1 MGGTC
6 DWRLTLVGSIC
17 RWNLDQGNDAPN
29 HPYCD
34 DEEPELV
41 ANTCPSSETYNCDL
55 HNSGCGCGSFT
66 APSFTDDKGA
76 VNLDITAT
84 LNGVDVVDVANLP
97 NQQLSL
103 GANNIVY
110 TAEDVHGQTA
120 TCSFTITYTD
130 TTGPLVYVDG
140 SSTDGCPD
148 DIVQGEGTQLCVT
161 SGTTYDSYSVSWI
174 ADDECVLDTKT
185 YTTQTVDTSDAGLT
199 QLTANANHAFSF
211 TAYDASNNP
220 TPCTWN
226 VYVADCAPPEITCEG
241 PYNARIQQGSTTAVV
256 NFVATGTDSS
266 GVEPT
271 VVFTLSDGT
280 EIDTDYAFSEGLS
293 QTVTATATDDAGL
306 TDTCDIEV
314 NIYEAYPEGTFEAA
328 LIGAIISQSNNP
340 NGYTAGDFNAEI
352 TFLTAT
358 NIYHSVTPSINPD
371 HNGNY
376 NAEISNNG
384 ISPVSAS
391 CALTDAVCRED
402 WKFDTEFTD
411 CGVQKKFSLIG
422 TVTCDV
428 GADNNY
434 VGEPACEEAN
444 TPFLFDVTFSA
455 TNYCWH
461 DLAEITVD
469 TDFITVPLSVYN
481 AWTPGTSL
489 SNTDVYG
496 HEDGIAGIVFV
507 TSNDVETS
515 SVEFVQLS
523 KTHYE
528 SDYTTPIDTTNAAW
542 TDYDLLS
549 NVDQEAADYASFT
562 YTESSVP
569 LETTHYIRYSAK
581 IQLSYTFGGSRRVL
595 LATAEDVL
603 REEANADIVVFQTA
617 ASNALSSVDDI
628 NPDDA
633 ILVLKLQNCV
643 ETSTT
648 MEDAFESIFAT
659 SLRISDARVK
669 VQLLSND
676 DDDDE
681 CFIVVTVSQLA
692 CDTYTIEELITDFE
706 SIIKDPFSEVHGT
719 IYKNEN
725 IPQSYIIDN
734 DVFFVQQYPATIYT
748 ETHQGALAD
757 MSRANDLSNSN
768 DMDATLFVIIGIVTG
783 IVASGIVLAI
793 MHKKKNTSEPVKFQP
808 VRKASIAVEDSTSVE
823 ANSPQPT
830 LNHIKAMK
838 QKKTSTANQA
848 MSSLLNEEY
857 SDDSSSESEVEEGLE
872 GLY

>member
-1 MGGTC
+1 MG
-6 DWRLTLVGSIC
+6 
-17 RWNLDQGNDAPN
+17 
-29 HPYCD
+29 
-34 DEEPELV
+34 
-41 ANTCPSSETYNCDL
+41 
-55 HNSGCGCGSFT
+55 
-66 APSFTDDKGA
+66 
-76 VNLDITAT
+76 
-84 LNGVDVVDVANLP
+84 
-97 NQQLSL
+97 
-103 GANNIVY
+103 
-110 TAEDVHGQTA
+110 
-120 TCSFTITYTD
+120 
-130 TTGPLVYVDG
+130 
-140 SSTDGCPD
+140 
-148 DIVQGEGTQLCVT
+148 GEGTQLCVT

-211 TAYDASNNP
+211 TATDASGNP

-256 NFVATGTDSS
+256 NFVATATDSS

-444 TPFLFDVTFSA
+444 TPFLFDITFSA
-455 TNYCWH
+455 TNYCWQ

-469 TDFITVPLSVYN
+469 
-481 AWTPGTSL
+481 
-489 SNTDVYG
+489 TDVYG

-515 SVEFVQLS
+515 SVEFVELS

-628 NPDDA
+628 NP
-633 ILVLKLQNCV
+633 
-643 ETSTT
+643 
-648 MEDAFESIFAT
+648 
-659 SLRISDARVK
+659 SDARVK

-706 SIIKDPFSEVHGT
+706 SMIKDPFSEVHGT

-808 VRKASIAVEDSTSVE
+808 VRKASIADILAERNIRSGFNMIHNETSNAVEDSTSVE

-857 SDDSSSESEVEEGLE
+857 SDDR
-872 GLY
+872 

>member
-1 MGGTC
+1 MG
-6 DWRLTLVGSIC
+6 
-17 RWNLDQGNDAPN
+17 
-29 HPYCD
+29 
-34 DEEPELV
+34 
-41 ANTCPSSETYNCDL
+41 
-55 HNSGCGCGSFT
+55 
-66 APSFTDDKGA
+66 
-76 VNLDITAT
+76 
-84 LNGVDVVDVANLP
+84 
-97 NQQLSL
+97 
-103 GANNIVY
+103 
-110 TAEDVHGQTA
+110 
-120 TCSFTITYTD
+120 
-130 TTGPLVYVDG
+130 
-140 SSTDGCPD
+140 
-148 DIVQGEGTQLCVT
+148 
-161 SGTTYDSYSVSWI
+161 
-174 ADDECVLDTKT
+174 
-185 YTTQTVDTSDAGLT
+185 
-199 QLTANANHAFSF
+199 
-211 TAYDASNNP
+211 
-220 TPCTWN
+220 
-226 VYVADCAPPEITCEG
+226 
-241 PYNARIQQGSTTAVV
+241 
-256 NFVATGTDSS
+256 
-266 GVEPT
+266 
-271 VVFTLSDGT
+271 
-280 EIDTDYAFSEGLS
+280 
-293 QTVTATATDDAGL
+293 
-306 TDTCDIEV
+306 
-314 NIYEAYPEGTFEAA
+314 
-328 LIGAIISQSNNP
+328 
-340 NGYTAGDFNAEI
+340 
-352 TFLTAT
+352 
-358 NIYHSVTPSINPD
+358 
-371 HNGNY
+371 

-444 TPFLFDVTFSA
+444 TPFLFDITFSA
-455 TNYCWH
+455 TNYCWQ

-515 SVEFVQLS
+515 SVEFVELS

-706 SIIKDPFSEVHGT
+706 SMIKDPFSEVHGT

-734 DVFFVQQYPATIYT
+734 DAFFVQQYPATIYT

-808 VRKASIAVEDSTSVE
+808 VRKASVADILAERNIRSGFNMIHNETSNAVEDSTSVE